1 MYNNAFC
8 KAISWNIAWVC
19 SVRCG
24 KCQLCK
30 SVQICSNLFNALQP
44 YATCDPHRRRTNQRT
59 AFSAWSSWSKAAPT
73 TRERVSMPTAFSN
86 LGRKEIAKQTDTTNI
101 NKYQETNINKHQLIV
116 RATRVCSNWLQTWLL
131 CWKQDVATYTT
142 QICVGIIP
150 QKKNEPV
157 NWHIQIGTLRD
168 AYKTIQDQDKVLIGH
183 TPCYLLLGCFRS
195 SFSFSRALNILN
207 LKSERTLWKHLKNVY
222 ITFIYSIF
230 KKLDTISQSDSDFFD
245 TFRQDLWISEFALSA
260 PADAMKPFPAP
271 SDSGGHHPGSCE
283 ICEISWNMT

>member
-150 QKKNEPV
+150 KKKRTSELAHSDRDPAGRLQDHTRPRQSSYRSHPLLSSARLLQK
-157 NWHIQIGTLRD
+157 
-168 AYKTIQDQDKVLIGH
+168 
-183 TPCYLLLGCFRS
+183 LLLLFEGLEYLES
-195 SFSFSRALNILN
+195 QKWTHSVKALKKCLYN
-207 LKSERTLWKHLKNVY
+207 LY
-222 ITFIYSIF
+222 I
-230 KKLDTISQSDSDFFD
+230 
-245 TFRQDLWISEFALSA
+245 
-260 PADAMKPFPAP
+260 
-271 SDSGGHHPGSCE
+271 
-283 ICEISWNMT
+283 